1 MKLSRLEHIFITQPV
16 WLNMGGLPGLALTIQ
31 DVGVSNINLHGP
43 DGLVSALHRKTS
55 SYCSV
60 IASSYFLQDELFSAT
75 RRFVVLKDLQV
86 TMAECEEPFQD
97 NLMTVDYVK
106 VIKPSSQIATPEKIT
121 TNPQESGN
129 SSPQPVRAWNRR
141 RSISESPGDDTSDT
155 IDYYAQESKRKA
167 RKRYRYRSCS
177 FNSRTSRTDST
188 SSSRG
193 IHPILSLPICVFL

>member
-1 MKLSRLEHIFITQPV
+1 M
-16 WLNMGGLPGLALTIQ
+16 
-31 DVGVSNINLHGP
+31 
-43 DGLVSALHRKTS
+43 
-55 SYCSV
+55 
-60 IASSYFLQDELFSAT
+60 LQDELFSAT

-106 VIKPSSQIATPEKIT
+106 IIKPSSQIATPEKII
-121 TNPQESGN
+121 TNPHDSGN

-141 RSISESPGDDTSDT
+141 RSISESSPGEDTSDT

-177 FNSRTSRTDST
+177 FNSRTDST
-188 SSSRG
+188 SSGG
-193 IHPILSLPICVFL
+193 IHPFLSVPICVFV